1 MGPYGVWLIA
11 YKRFIQPNERS
22 MDMPDLMT
30 SYLGLQ
36 LKNPLVASAS
46 PLSKKVDTVRRL
58 EDAGAAAVVM
68 YSLFEEQITHE
79 SYELDFYLERG
90 THSYAEALSY
100 FPDLDYHNLGT
111 EPYLEHLHKIKQ
123 AVSIPV
129 IGSLNGI
136 STGGWV
142 EYAHRIEQAG
152 ADALELNIYYLPTDP
167 DLSGAELEEDFV
179 QLVRD
184 IREKVKLPIAVK
196 LSPYFTAL
204 PNLAKRIVAAGAN
217 ALVLFNRFY
226 QPDFDL
232 EELEVIPNLILSTSH
247 ELRLPLRWIAIL
259 YGRIEAD
266 FALTTGVHT
275 AHDVLKAMMAGANVA
290 MMTSTLL
297 ENGVGRI
304 MHILTDLQEWME
316 EHEYESIEQMRGSM
330 SQRAVAEPAAFERAN
345 YIKALNTFD
354 QYVR

>member
-1 MGPYGVWLIA
+1 
-11 YKRFIQPNERS
+11 
-22 MDMPDLMT
+22 MPDLT
-30 SYLGLQ
+30 TTYLGMQ
-36 LKNPLVASAS
+36 LKNPLVASSS
-46 PLSKKVDTVRRL
+46 PLSKKMDTVRRL
-58 EDAGAAAVVM
+58 EDAGAAALVM

-79 SYELDFYLERG
+79 SQELHHYLERG
-90 THSYAEALSY
+90 THTFAESLSY
-100 FPDLDYHNLGT
+100 FPDLNYYNLGP

-123 AVSIPV
+123 ALSIPV

-136 STGGWV
+136 SSGGWV

-152 ADALELNIYYLPTDP
+152 ADALELNIYYLPIDP

-184 IREKVKLPIAVK
+184 VRAKVKLPIAVK

-204 PNLAKRIVAAGAN
+204 PNMAKRIVEAGAN

-232 EELEVIPNLILSTSH
+232 EELEVVPNLILSTSH

-259 YGRIEAD
+259 YGRIKAD
-266 FALTTGVHT
+266 FALTSGVHT
-275 AHDVLKAMMAGANVA
+275 AQDVLKAMMAGANVA
-290 MMTSTLL
+290 MMASTLL
-297 ENGVGRI
+297 ESGIGRI